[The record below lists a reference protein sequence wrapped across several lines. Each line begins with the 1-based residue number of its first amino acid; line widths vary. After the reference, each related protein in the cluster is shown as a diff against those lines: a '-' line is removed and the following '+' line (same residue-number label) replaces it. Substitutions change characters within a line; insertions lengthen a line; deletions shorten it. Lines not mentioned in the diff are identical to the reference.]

1 MIWQNLEETY
11 PFKIYIGE
19 KWGKHDGGRF
29 INNFQ
34 GQEEEH
40 SFNHVEREIS
50 KILNHTLG
58 RSIWKNLDEDRLE
71 WGEKVGRPASN
82 YL

>member
-34 GQEEEH
+34 VKKKNTALITLREKSLKNFEPY
-40 SFNHVEREIS
+40 FREI
-50 KILNHTLG
+50 
-58 RSIWKNLDEDRLE
+58 NL
-71 WGEKVGRPASN
+71 EKP
-82 YL
+82 